1 MDSAADH
8 SRGRKW
14 RQRQFSRVEA
24 NSKPLVGRPW
34 KPPCGDI
41 RIVGASCPLS
51 VETASRFRDK
61 TMRRVRRASVPVL
74 QTVIGIRVNWN
85 RILDERIF
93 LLSQHFA
100 LRRHLGIELQ
110 EL

>member
-1 MDSAADH
+1 
-8 SRGRKW
+8 
-14 RQRQFSRVEA
+14 
-24 NSKPLVGRPW
+24 
-34 KPPCGDI
+34 
-41 RIVGASCPLS
+41 
-51 VETASRFRDK
+51 
-61 TMRRVRRASVPVL
+61 MRRVRRASVPVL